1 MLTDT
6 EIKLKGIEALI
17 NALGKVQAE
26 KFVSLILRE
35 PFDYTLWQRNLWSDA
50 SLEEL
55 SQNAMNNYRANK
67 IVPEQQDTVGGAPQ
81 N

>member
-6 EIKLKGIEALI
+6 EIKLKGIEAPLI

-26 KFVSLILRE
+26 KSISLILRE
-35 PFDYTLWQRNLWSDA
+35 PFDYTFWQRALWSDA

-55 SQNAMNNYRANK
+55 SQNALNSYRVNQ
-67 IVPEQQDTVGGAPQ
+67 IVP
-81 N
+81 